1 MGPIAGK
8 KSGEGFPSPLRH
20 KLDSGAL
27 LAFNLIQRRLA
38 GNDLTARQY
47 HQRAVV
53 IAIAA
58 DDRANH

>member
-38 GNDLTARQY
+38 GYDLTLASITS
-47 HQRAVV
+47 AL
-53 IAIAA
+53 
-58 DDRANH
+58 